1 MSKQKKVVVGVIII
15 AIVLMAIG
23 YAALTNT
30 TLTITGTAEATANQ
44 ENFKVYFTGE
54 NTTKNPD
61 TTDVSVTVNNGEQN
75 ATVNMTNLTTKGDT
89 AYAILEI
96 INDSNDVNAESINVT
111 TSQTDTEFFDI
122 EAVMCESN
130 GTPISD
136 YSVASGEKT
145 YVKVS
150 ATLLQTPTDDVN
162 TSINVTIT
170 AVPEANS

>member
-1 MSKQKKVVVGVIII
+1 MKKQKRLIVGVIII
-15 AIVLMAIG
+15 AILLMGIG
-23 YAALTNT
+23 YAALANT
-30 TLTITGTAEATANQ
+30 TLTISGTAEATASQ

-54 NTTKNPD
+54 NTIKNPN

-75 ATVNMTNLTTKGDT
+75 ATVNMTGLTAKGDT

-111 TSQTDTEFFDI
+111 SSQTDTEFFDI
-122 EAVMCESN
+122 EAVMCESD
-130 GTPISD
+130 GTPIED
-136 YSVASGEKT
+136 YSVASGNKT

-150 ATLLQTPTDDVN
+150 ATLLQTPTEDVN
-162 TSINVTIT
+162 TSINITIT